1 VICSLVGPT
10 GRKKKTE
17 RGLLKINLLLLQIK
31 HPRREQA
38 LQQRPRNKRKTGE
51 EESELDNEL
60 EGEKARELR
69 AGKKVEC
76 EKTRRTVSGLK
87 R

>member
-17 RGLLKINLLLLQIK
+17 RGLLQIN